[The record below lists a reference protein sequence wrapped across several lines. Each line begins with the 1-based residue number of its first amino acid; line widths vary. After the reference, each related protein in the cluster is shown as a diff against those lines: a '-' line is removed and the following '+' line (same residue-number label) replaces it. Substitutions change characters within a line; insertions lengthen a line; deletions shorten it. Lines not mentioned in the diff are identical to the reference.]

1 MPRAAHPLTPA
12 SSTDLKGQDGVKQ
25 LASLQ
30 MAFELPPPAISN
42 GKPGAMTG
50 AFQTNVTASP
60 PAPSPESLSSPK
72 QSPRKTSYP
81 LQASETVKSRR
92 RSSVVQAQAA
102 ATAVGAGG
110 KKDTFALPPPPTRSR
125 KIIQMKPKSTGAS
138 KTEENDQ
145 PQSAS
150 KGKTGTSKSTVD
162 SNDTATAAA
171 TASAQA
177 PTATGSPVAA
187 KKKTPSATSAAGR
200 KIARKTAH
208 SLIERRRRSKMNEEF
223 ATLKNMIPACTGEMH
238 KLAILQASID
248 YIRYLE
254 DCVSKLQAQREDQ
267 STPMELAPPPTTTA
281 LYDDYEMDEEDEN
294 HHTPTG
300 ARTPYETVLAV
311 TGSTY
316 SSPDVEMGGGGSEV
330 VLSPTLTG
338 QQSHTQH
345 YRHHNASSIHSASIS
360 PALMAQDSQRR
371 DSTYSSASTVAAA
384 ALITAGNYG
393 HGGRHYSFAST
404 TSATPSPAF
413 GPQAYPTSGYY
424 STSRPGSTLTS
435 PALGPLRDEQEASAA
450 VLLMLNSDR
459 RGSTTASTGSSPG
472 SQAPV
477 PAGVRGMSVRDL
489 LSS

>member
-1 MPRAAHPLTPA
+1 
-12 SSTDLKGQDGVKQ
+12 
-25 LASLQ
+25 
-30 MAFELPPPAISN
+30 MAFELPPPAITN
-42 GKPGAMTG
+42 GKPPAMAG
-50 AFQTNVTASP
+50 AFQTNATSSP

-72 QSPRKTSYP
+72 QSPRKTPYP

-125 KIIQMKPKSTGAS
+125 KIIQMKPKATGGS
-138 KTEENDQ
+138 KTEDNDQ
-145 PQSAS
+145 PEAAS
-150 KGKTGTSKSTVD
+150 KAKTGISKSAAD
-162 SNDTATAAA
+162 SDNTEISAPPAA
-171 TASAQA
+171 TGA
-177 PTATGSPVAA
+177 PVAT

-267 STPMELAPPPTTTA
+267 STPMELAPPPTATA
-281 LYDDYEMDEEDEN
+281 SYDDFEMDEEDEQ

-300 ARTPYETVLAV
+300 ARTPYETVLTL

-316 SSPDVEMGGGGSEV
+316 SSPDVEMGGGSEV
-330 VLSPTLTG
+330 VLSPTFGG
-338 QQSHTQH
+338 QQPHAQH
-345 YRHHNASSIHSASIS
+345 YRYHNSGPIHSASIS
-360 PALMAQDSQRR
+360 PALMAQDSHRR
-371 DSTYSSASTVAAA
+371 DSTYSSASTIAAA
-384 ALITAGNYG
+384 ALTTAGNHG
-393 HGGRHYSFAST
+393 HGGRHYSFASA

-459 RGSTTASTGSSPG
+459 RGSTAASTGSSPG
-472 SQAPV
+472 SQVPP

>member
-30 MAFELPPPAISN
+30 MAFELPPPAISS
-42 GKPGAMTG
+42 GKPGAMAG
-50 AFQTNVTASP
+50 AFQTNAASS
-60 PAPSPESLSSPK
+60 PAVPSPESLSSPK
-72 QSPRKTSYP
+72 QSPKKTLYP

-92 RSSVVQAQAA
+92 RSSVVQAQTA
-102 ATAVGAGG
+102 ATAVGSGG

-125 KIIQMKPKSTGAS
+125 KIIQMKPKSTGGS
-138 KTEENDQ
+138 KTEDNDR
-145 PQSAS
+145 PEPAS
-150 KGKTGTSKSTVD
+150 KAKPGTSKSAAD
-162 SNDTATAAA
+162 SNDKAISAAP
-171 TASAQA
+171 ASA
-177 PTATGSPVAA
+177 PGDTGSPVAT

-254 DCVSKLQAQREDQ
+254 DCVSKLQSQREDQ
-267 STPMELAPPPTTTA
+267 STPMELAPPPTAA
-281 LYDDYEMDEEDEN
+281 LSYDDYEMDEEDEH

-300 ARTPYETVLAV
+300 ARTPYETVPTVA
-311 TGSTY
+311 GSTY
-316 SSPDVEMGGGGSEV
+316 SSPDVEMAGDSQA

-338 QQSHTQH
+338 QQSHAQH
-345 YRHHNASSIHSASIS
+345 YRHHNDRSIHSASIS
-360 PALMAQDSQRR
+360 PALMAQDSQRQ
-371 DSTYSSASTVAAA
+371 DSTYSSVSTVAAA
-384 ALITAGNYG
+384 ALITAGRHG
-393 HGGRHYSFAST
+393 HCGRHYSFASVP
-404 TSATPSPAF
+404 SATPSPAL
-413 GPQAYPTSGYY
+413 GPQPYPTSGYY

-459 RGSTTASTGSSPG
+459 RGSTTASTASSPG
-472 SQAPV
+472 SQK
-477 PAGVRGMSVRDL
+477 PAVVRGMSVRDL